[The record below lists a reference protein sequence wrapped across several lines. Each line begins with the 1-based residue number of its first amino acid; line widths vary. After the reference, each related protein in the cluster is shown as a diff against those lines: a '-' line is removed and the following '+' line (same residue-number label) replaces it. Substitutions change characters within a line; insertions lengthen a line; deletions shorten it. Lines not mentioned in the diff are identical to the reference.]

1 MPHSVLL
8 KILLDFYQIIIQRI
22 HMNEIKDREIEYY
35 RKSVYG
41 KDLLYILDE
50 RTANL
55 MRCLTRNQTLRLD
68 DKRTLELL
76 GFTFK
81 EVLAPRN

>member
-1 MPHSVLL
+1 
-8 KILLDFYQIIIQRI
+8 
-22 HMNEIKDREIEYY
+22 MNEIKDREIEYY